1 MQPCFGTHET
11 SSLCTVMLA
20 TVSGSCIARPR
31 AHDNSCRPRHT
42 HNGLGQLEM
51 HSKLILLII
60 IVLAHHQG
68 ERGRQ
73 LMDYSY
79 IVFRMHKRRSRRAA
93 QSVLSSH
100 RSWSANCLA
109 RPAEQYLRRQS
120 KRSAQ
125 HTCAVGSDVA
135 AYRGVCHLICLPDVC
150 FVAFC
155 QTEQHLLP
163 EHAGHLIL
171 SALEQF
177 DCIRVQL
184 RFAL

>member
-79 IVFRMHKRRSRRAA
+79 IVFQRSSYAQAAQQACSTVCAELTQELVCQLSGKACRTVLATSKQAFSSTHLCCRVRCCSIQGCLPSHLPARRLLCCLLPDRAA
-93 QSVLSSH
+93 PT
-100 RSWSANCLA
+100 A
-109 RPAEQYLRRQS
+109 R
-120 KRSAQ
+120 
-125 HTCAVGSDVA
+125 TCRTPHPFSPGTV
-135 AYRGVCHLICLPDVC
+135 
-150 FVAFC
+150 
-155 QTEQHLLP
+155 
-163 EHAGHLIL
+163 
-171 SALEQF
+171 
-177 DCIRVQL
+177 
-184 RFAL
+184 